1 MTDIQ
6 KVDAIQFESGMYLV
20 HPYRRIKSMGS
31 IATPP
36 YVVKHDISYYELAK
50 TIVDT
55 LKFSTIGIAMTKS
68 EEDLFHKDNVKKT
81 GIKNNKMLHEKSK
94 LVSVFTKENRYHLN
108 PYANRGSRIGFIG
121 IKEARM
127 SIPQESSLEQ
137 LANALEEAFGKC
149 I

>member
-6 KVDAIQFESGMYLV
+6 VVDAIQFESGMYLV

-50 TIVDT
+50 TVVDT
-55 LKFSTIGIAMTKS
+55 LKFSTVGISSTK
-68 EEDLFHKDNVKKT
+68 EEEKLFHKDNVKKT
-81 GIKNNKMLHEKSK
+81 GIKNDKMLHEKSK
-94 LVSVFTKENRYHLN
+94 LVTVFTKENKYHFHPSVN
-108 PYANRGSRIGFIG
+108 KGSRVGFIG

-127 SIPQESSLEQ
+127 VIPQESSLEQ
-137 LANALEEAFGKC
+137 LANALEEAFSKC